1 MQTPFKYLSLFITLL
16 LAKPVM
22 AGGPADSTKKE
33 GFVVLP
39 LLYYTPDTRLAA
51 GAAGV
56 YYFRTAK
63 GNDSVPEPRLSYVQL
78 LGDYTQNRQLDV
90 WSLWSVFTKGEKYL
104 LRGEL
109 RYRNFPDRY
118 FGVGNATSLTQEERY
133 AYDLFS
139 LKLLAMQRFGKY
151 WFAGFDYSLRH
162 QFNFKT
168 FTPGELASGTV
179 LGFAGGTGSALGL
192 VMTYDSRDN
201 IVNASN
207 GQFFEFSS
215 YRYHPALGSTF
226 TFTSLNASYSHYQLL
241 PNTMV
246 WANHAVARANFGA
259 VPFLDLAKVGNDDI
273 LRGYPS
279 NRFRDRHYV
288 AAQTELRFAIYKR
301 FGGVA
306 FVGVGDVFNSFDDWS
321 LQRVK
326 YSVGTG
332 LRYALNKQE
341 KLNARFDVGFG
352 REGPAF
358 YISVAEAF

>member
-1 MQTPFKYLSLFITLL
+1 MVLL
-16 LAKPVM
+16 VKM
-22 AGGPADSTKKE
+22 AWASSPADSTKKA
-33 GFVVLP
+33 GYVLLP
-39 LLYYTPDTRLAA
+39 LLYYTPDTRLAV

-63 GNDSVPEPRLSYVQL
+63 GNDTVPEPRLSYVQL

-90 WSLWSVFTKGEKYL
+90 WSLWSIFTKGEKYL
-104 LRGEL
+104 IRGEL

-118 FGVGNATSLTQEERY
+118 FGIGNASSLTQEERY

-139 LKLLAMQRFGKY
+139 LKLLVMQRFGKH

-162 QFNFKT
+162 QFNFKY
-168 FTPGELASGTV
+168 FTPGELASGRVT
-179 LGFAGGTGSALGL
+179 GFDGGTGSALGG
-192 VMTYDSRDN
+192 VITYDSRDN
-201 IVNASN
+201 IVNASK

-215 YRYHPALGSTF
+215 YRYHPFLGSTF
-226 TFTSLNASYSHYQLL
+226 TYTNLNASYSHYQKL
-241 PNTMV
+241 PNTMI
-246 WANHAVARANFGA
+246 WASHGVVRANFGD

-279 NRFRDRHYV
+279 NRFRDRHYI
-288 AAQTELRFAIYKR
+288 AAQTELRFTLYKR

-306 FVGVGDVFNSFDDWS
+306 FVGLGDVFNTANDWS
-321 LQRVK
+321 IQRIK

-332 LRYALNKQE
+332 LRYALNKEE
-341 KLNARFDVGFG
+341 KLNARIDVGFG
-352 REGPAF
+352 REGPAV

>member
-1 MQTPFKYLSLFITLL
+1 ML
-16 LAKPVM
+16 LAKAVV
-22 AGGPADSTKKE
+22 ASGPADSTKRE

-90 WSLWSVFTKGEKYL
+90 WSLWSVFTQGEKYL
-104 LRGEL
+104 IRGEM
-109 RYRNFPDRY
+109 RFRNFPDRY
-118 FGVGNATSLTQEERY
+118 FGIGNATSQTQEERY

-139 LKLLAMQRFGKY
+139 FKLLAMKRFDKY

-162 QFNFKT
+162 QFNFNY
-168 FTPGELASGTV
+168 FTAGDLSAGLVTGASN
-179 LGFAGGTGSALGL
+179 GTGSALG
-192 VMTYDSRDN
+192 VVISYDSRDN
-201 IVNASN
+201 IVNASQ
-207 GQFFEFSS
+207 GHFFEFSS
-215 YRYHPALGSTF
+215 YRYHPSWGSTF
-226 TFTSLNASYSHYQLL
+226 TFTSLNASYSQYRKL
-241 PNTMV
+241 PNGMI
-246 WANHAVARANFGA
+246 WANHTVARANFGD

-279 NRFRDRHYV
+279 NRFRDRHYL
-288 AAQTELRFAIYKR
+288 AAQTELRFSIYKR

-306 FVGVGDVFNSFDDWS
+306 FAGLGDVFAQADDWS
-321 LQRVK
+321 LQRIK

-332 LRYALNKQE
+332 LRYALNKEE
-341 KLNARFDVGFG
+341 KLNARLDIGFG
-352 REGPAF
+352 REGPAL